1 MHDNISQHLWK
12 LPRPLW
18 RKRRAKSLAPQ
29 EQLRA
34 QQSWPKKGNRAP
46 DIVIQ
51 ESLAAGPRWARAGRT
66 EPRWVKRLGEKVA
79 NEGLPGH
86 PNLVFLTIIYY
97 LSFFSFSFGEC
108 EWWKA
113 RMVSVR
119 DINTNGKMFVLSAFF
134 FLSEVLALQNFPH
147 NKLDTLSW

>member
-66 EPRWVKRLGEKVA
+66 EPRWVKRLGKRSRTRGCRVTQIVFF
-79 NEGLPGH
+79 LLLFIIFLFSLSL
-86 PNLVFLTIIYY
+86 LVNVNDR
-97 LSFFSFSFGEC
+97 
-108 EWWKA
+108 WKA
-113 RMVSVR
+113 RMESVR
-119 DINTNGKMFVLSAFF
+119 DINTNGKIFVLSAFF
-134 FLSEVLALQNFPH
+134 FLIRGFGVTKFS
-147 NKLDTLSW
+147 T